1 MEVYGLRAAKRLA
14 KVQLAKVKGERS
26 EFATG
31 YRLGIN
37 ELISAI
43 DEEIK
48 RQMPASNVPEVL
60 QDRE

>member
-14 KVQLAKVKGERS
+14 KAQLAQVKGERS

-43 DEEIK
+43 DAEIK
-48 RQMPASNVPEVL
+48 RQMPLSDVPKIL

>member
-14 KVQLAKVKGERS
+14 KAQLAQVKGERS

-43 DEEIK
+43 DAEIK
-48 RQMPASNVPEVL
+48 RQMPLSDVPKIL
-60 QDRE
+60 QYRE